1 METEPTVDSV
11 QEAIPVESKEEQYWR
26 LATEDVD
33 MSATDL
39 MRKMASLAKAE
50 TEKPPVENV
59 TSTVMQPVADVAS
72 GKTVEPVE
80 EPILASFVEPV
91 SSVNQVT
98 SKPEI
103 ALKPAVVELDLDEVE
118 LEIIPPTVAHLP
130 VKPPVQMQTA
140 ETSRSI
146 SRSALRKELK
156 KALRKPLVATVAPS
170 VTVDNGPKEDEEEE
184 TLTVTEDA
192 RGAACNDD
200 QDYFGEEDQDD
211 DIDVLPPTQVVKPT
225 AATTVST
232 DADKQK
238 LLNFAK
244 NRTFSLPPLQAHL
257 STVSTGS
264 FSHSLQCPIEDS
276 QEVWRDSQSQLDS
289 ESAPVNQAPSSHVQ
303 LIMDENAV
311 DFSFPQTQSD
321 SDQAESTIPEQGVIE
336 PIQQES
342 APVSVNQKPTKK
354 VEPKKGS
361 IMSFFANA
369 AGQQTATK
377 PLTFKEDVAPI
388 VKAASTGVKS
398 RAEMM
403 KKRPKSF
410 IHDGS
415 DSSLSEGESDEE
427 EERSVTVAAP
437 PKRPEDAL
445 AQLRESAIF
454 DDEEESEDDKETHR
468 TNKTPT
474 HTPPTAPTAA
484 AAAAGEKDKQVP
496 RERAMST
503 SQQEQEHG
511 VTGIPRV
518 HKERLAVVRPDM
530 PELPADLDQLDDEQ
544 IDALLNEDG
553 AGKKQLIKSFFENE
567 AEESEDE
574 GGMGKQK
581 GGTRDPNAAD
591 EEDNSDDD
599 IGYLP
604 DLVTTKQ
611 VKETRKQK
619 KLLQKYHNK
628 ILDEKDEEELKLWKE
643 NVEKGNYS
651 FRRTRKRLRDNW
663 LDTIE
668 KEDEEREKRQ
678 KAEAEGRE
686 LEVTDSDLD
695 IEDDISVDRY
705 SIYSDPE
712 DDRDEIADGWYEDPE
727 DPLDGVDRKNKRFP
741 RHYAEGQKV
750 KRLKSSLSDSLFDT
764 MDMSF
769 GGDDDSDMDEE
780 EKKRRERL
788 REKAKMRRLL
798 QEQAKK
804 TRFFEED
811 EASRDILMKIDK
823 TNIAV
828 TVNKPTTAL
837 FTAGP
842 AAPLEKVIPLSR
854 KGSFLSR
861 SVEERAR
868 LTSLHRSKSSVPLL
882 FSSSSKQFVF
892 RTDESRDGVSRDV
905 PDEHSVDT
913 SIPSKSYQSSQ
924 PRPSKQ
930 PIDFRSSALFSFAKN
945 RAKDN
950 STRQ

>member
-1 METEPTVDSV
+1 
-11 QEAIPVESKEEQYWR
+11 
-26 LATEDVD
+26 
-33 MSATDL
+33 
-39 MRKMASLAKAE
+39 MASLAKAE
-50 TEKPPVENV
+50 TEKPLPIDNV
-59 TSTVMQPVADVAS
+59 SPTVMQPVDVVPGQKEEAV
-72 GKTVEPVE
+72 KEPSV
-80 EPILASFVEPV
+80 ASFVEPV
-91 SSVNQVT
+91 SSLNQVS
-98 SKPEI
+98 SKSPEI
-103 ALKPAVVELDLDEVE
+103 SLKPAVVELDLDEVE
-118 LEIIPPTVAHLP
+118 LEIIPSTVSHVP
-130 VKPPVQMQTA
+130 VKPPVQMQPSETA
-140 ETSRSI
+140 KCI

-156 KALRKPLVATVAPS
+156 KALRKPLVATVAP

-184 TLTVTEDA
+184 PLGVTEDA
-192 RGAACNDD
+192 RAAYNDD
-200 QDYFGEEDQDD
+200 QDYFGEENQED
-211 DIDVLPPTQVVKPT
+211 DIDVLPPTQVVQP
-225 AATTVST
+225 ATVATVSADT
-232 DADKQK
+232 DKQK

-244 NRTFSLPPLQAHL
+244 NRTFSLPQLQAHS

-264 FSHSLQCPIEDS
+264 FSNSLQCPIEDS

-289 ESAPVNQAPSSHVQ
+289 ESAPMNQAAGSHVQ

-311 DFSFPQTQSD
+311 DFSFPQSQND
-321 SDQAESTIPEQGVIE
+321 SDQAELAAPEQAGESV
-336 PIQQES
+336 QQES
-342 APVSVNQKPTKK
+342 APVPTNEKPAKK

-361 IMSFFANA
+361 IMSFFSNA
-369 AGQQTATK
+369 AGKQTATK
-377 PLTFKEDVAPI
+377 PLTFKEDAAPAA
-388 VKAASTGVKS
+388 KAASTGVKS
-398 RAEMM
+398 RAELM

-415 DSSLSEGESDEE
+415 DSSLSEDSDEE
-427 EERSVTVAAP
+427 EERTVTVAAP

-445 AQLRESAIF
+445 AQLRQSAIF
-454 DDEEESEDDKETHR
+454 DDEEESEGDKD
-468 TNKTPT
+468 T
-474 HTPPTAPTAA
+474 HTRTHTRTASTSTSAA
-484 AAAAGEKDKQVP
+484 AAASEKDKQVP
-496 RERAMST
+496 RERAVST
-503 SQQEQEHG
+503 SQQQQQQEEHG
-511 VTGIPRV
+511 PIGVSRP
-518 HKERLAVVRPDM
+518 HKERPAVVRPDM
-530 PELPADLDQLDDEQ
+530 PELPADLNQLDDEQ

-574 GGMGKQK
+574 AGQGGKLK
-581 GGTRDPNAAD
+581 VRDPNAAD
-591 EEDNSDDD
+591 EEDNSEDD

-604 DLVTTKQ
+604 DLVTTKE

-628 ILDEKDEEELKLWKE
+628 VLDEKDEEELKLWKE

-686 LEVTDSDLD
+686 LELTDSDLD
-695 IEDDISVDRY
+695 IDDDISVDRY

-780 EKKRRERL
+780 EKKRRERS
-788 REKAKMRRLL
+788 REKAQMRRLL

-892 RTDESRDGVSRDV
+892 RTDESRDGVSRDI

-913 SIPSKSYQSSQ
+913 SLPSKSYQSSQ
-924 PRPSKQ
+924 TRPSKQ

-945 RAKDN
+945 RAKDD